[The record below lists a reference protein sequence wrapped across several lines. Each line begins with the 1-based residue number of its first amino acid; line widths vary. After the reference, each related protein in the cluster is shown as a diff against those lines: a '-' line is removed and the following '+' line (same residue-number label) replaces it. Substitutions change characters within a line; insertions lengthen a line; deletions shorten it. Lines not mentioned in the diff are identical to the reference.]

1 MSGEEDPCS
10 VEELKTYER
19 RKLADGKE
27 FSTTYA
33 FEDDTETYVLE
44 YFHKEKKA
52 VVRMIKSKSSSRVVK
67 EDADWMKDDKEKVFY
82 YDPYSNYV
90 PLTYGI
96 QKIYGSYYKN
106 EVQINTVH
114 MGAAGGS
121 GRCSKAISY
130 LIKVVLLET
139 AKLGVYPYFGG
150 VYISTS
156 KPCAAVN
163 CYAHAF
169 MNNGFMPDDQELK
182 IFKEESKNID
192 PDGLGMYDDFDFEF
206 RKFFSKSQKEKY
218 DQMSRKRTRYVSV
231 RTEKSDFKLK
241 L

>member
-1 MSGEEDPCS
+1 MSGEEDPCR

-19 RKLADGKE
+19 RKLVDGKE

-44 YFHKEKKA
+44 YFHKEQKA
-52 VVRMIKSKSSSRVVK
+52 VVRMIKSKSTRVVK

-90 PLTYGI
+90 PLRRYGM
-96 QKIYGSYYKN
+96 QKIYGRYYKN
-106 EVQINTVH
+106 EVIIDNVH

-121 GRCSKAISY
+121 GRCTKAISY
-130 LIKVVLLET
+130 LIKVILLET
-139 AKLGVYPYFGG
+139 AKLGAYPYVGG

-163 CYAHAF
+163 CYTHAF
-169 MNNGFMPDDQELK
+169 INNGFMPDNEELK
-182 IFKEESKNID
+182 DFKEDSKNID

-206 RKFFSKSQKEKY
+206 KKFFSESQKEKY
-218 DQMSRKRTRYVSV
+218 DQMSRKRTRSV
-231 RTEKSDFKLK
+231 TTELK